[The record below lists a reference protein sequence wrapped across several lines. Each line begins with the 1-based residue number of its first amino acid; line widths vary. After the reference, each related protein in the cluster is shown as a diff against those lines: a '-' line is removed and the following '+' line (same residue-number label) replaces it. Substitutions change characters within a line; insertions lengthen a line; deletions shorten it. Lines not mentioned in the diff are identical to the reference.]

1 MISRI
6 AGNSYH
12 RACNRKLFAM
22 SLVLRL
28 VASPVWPR
36 RLFVPVLMLLLLCG
50 RGPGQCPA
58 ADREI
63 GWRASGSGGAVT
75 AGRSTEVVAAAL
87 DVLAEGGNAADA
99 AATSLLGLSVT
110 EHGLCAAGG
119 EVPLLIYDVKRKEVK
134 VLSGLGRAPLDP
146 RAIEWFYE
154 HGIPSGGSMK
164 SAPVPGM
171 VHLVTTLLIRYG
183 SMSFERVVGPTLR
196 LLDRKSRDWHP
207 RLAVTLRKLV
217 EAERGAKGSRE
228 EKIAAARDRFYVGDI
243 ADELEKW
250 YIAVGSF
257 LRKKDLAAHRTPL
270 EDPVT
275 VSYRGYQVHKC
286 GPWTQGPYLCQTL
299 SLLEGYNLK
308 AMGHFSADYLHTVVE
323 ALKLSMADRDEFYGD
338 PKFVKV
344 PLARLL
350 SPGYARMRRSLIDP
364 KRASLERRPGDPLAM
379 RAVRRPQVA
388 SNRSYKIVVQDT
400 TTCLAADRFGN
411 VVAATPSCNLVGKRP
426 GPPCVTQGNRLRS
439 LNTTPNH
446 PNRIQ
451 PGKRP
456 RITLTPTLVTRDGK
470 PVIAVSVAGG
480 DLQDQV
486 TLNVLLSHIDFG
498 LAPHE
503 AVVVPRFATSHHQG
517 SFDPNPDR
525 NAAFVS
531 RGGVTLHKDVPES
544 VRDELTSRG
553 HKLRVVGGA
562 IAHPVMLVIDHK
574 NGIVH
579 GAGDPRVGRSVG
591 VLKPVP

>member
-1 MISRI
+1 MPT
-6 AGNSYH
+6 
-12 RACNRKLFAM
+12 ACCWCLRG
-22 SLVLRL
+22 LVLLFL
-28 VASPVWPR
+28 VSLSPT
-36 RLFVPVLMLLLLCG
+36 
-50 RGPGQCPA
+50 PGIS
-58 ADREI
+58 ADRAI
-63 GWRASGSGGAVT
+63 GWRAAGRGGAVS
-75 AGRSTEVVAAAL
+75 AGRSPEVVAGAL

-110 EHGLCAAGG
+110 EHGLFASGG
-119 EVPLLIYDVKRKEVK
+119 EVPLLIYDAQKKEVK

-146 RAIEWFYE
+146 RAMEDFYKN
-154 HGIPSGGSMK
+154 GIPSGGSMK

-171 VHLVTTLLIRYG
+171 VHLVTTLLMRYG
-183 SMSFERVVGPTLR
+183 TVSFERAVQTTLKI
-196 LLDRKSRDWHP
+196 LDRKQRDWHP

-217 EAERGAKGSRE
+217 EAERVAKGNRE
-228 EKIAAARDRFYVGDI
+228 QKLAAARNRFYRGDI

-250 YIAVGSF
+250 YISVGSY

-275 VSYRGYQVHKC
+275 VKYRGYEVHKC

-299 SLLEGYNLK
+299 KLLEGYDLK
-308 AMGHFSADYLHTVVE
+308 KMGHFSADYLHTVVE
-323 ALKLSMADRDEFYGD
+323 ALKLSMADRDEYYGD
-338 PKFVKV
+338 PDFVKV
-344 PLARLL
+344 PLDRLL
-350 SPGYARMRRSLIDP
+350 SGRYTRMRRRLIDP
-364 KRASLERRPGDPLAM
+364 SKASLERRPGDPLAG
-379 RAVRRPQVA
+379 RPVRGPLVA
-388 SNRSYKIVVQDT
+388 GIRGYTIPVQDT

-411 VVAATPSCNLVGKRP
+411 VVAATPSCNLVGNQP
-426 GPPCVTQGNRLRS
+426 GPSGITQGNRLRS
-439 LNTTPNH
+439 LNTTRGH
-446 PNRIQ
+446 PNRIA

-456 RITLTPTLVTRDGK
+456 RITLTPTLVTRGGK

-525 NAAFVS
+525 QAAFLA
-531 RGGVTLHKDVPES
+531 RGGVTLNEGVSES
-544 VRDELTSRG
+544 VRQELANRG

-562 IAHPVMLVIDHK
+562 IAHPVMLVIDPQS
-574 NGIVH
+574 GIVR
-579 GAGDPRVGRSVG
+579 GAGDPRVGRRVG
-591 VLKPVP
+591 VLLPIAR

>member
-1 MISRI
+1 MSQPGLLASRF
-6 AGNSYH
+6 GP
-12 RACNRKLFAM
+12 ACPLW
-22 SLVLRL
+22 VLL
-28 VASPVWPR
+28 W
-36 RLFVPVLMLLLLCG
+36 LCVVG
-50 RGPGQCPA
+50 TPLGVQAEDAVG
-58 ADREI
+58 REI

-75 AGRSTEVVAAAL
+75 AGRSREVVSAAL

-110 EHGLCAAGG
+110 EHGLFASGG
-119 EVPLLIYDVKRKEVK
+119 EVPLLIYDAKRKEVK

-146 RAIEWFYE
+146 RAIEWFYKN
-154 HGIPSGGSMK
+154 GIPSGGSMK

-183 SMSFERVVGPTLR
+183 SVSFERVVGPTLKI
-196 LLDRKSRDWHP
+196 LDRKSRNWHP
-207 RLAVTLRKLV
+207 RLAVTLRKLI
-217 EAERGAKGSRE
+217 EAERSAKGTRA
-228 EKIAAARDRFYVGDI
+228 EKIAAARDRFYKGDI
-243 ADELEKW
+243 AEELEKW
-250 YIAVGSF
+250 YISVGSF

-275 VSYRGYQVHKC
+275 VSYRGYKVHKC

-299 SLLEGYNLK
+299 SLLEGYDLK
-308 AMGHFSADYLHTVVE
+308 AMGHLSADYLHTVVE

-350 SPGYARMRRSLIDP
+350 SPGYARMRRRLIDP
-364 KRASLERRPGDPLAM
+364 KRASLMRRPGDPLAGLPLM
-379 RAVRRPQVA
+379 GPQIATSRRYTIP
-388 SNRSYKIVVQDT
+388 VQDT

-411 VVAATPSCNLVGKRP
+411 VVAATPSCNLVGNRP
-426 GPPCVTQGNRLRS
+426 GPPGVTQGNRLRS
-439 LNTTPNH
+439 LNTTPGH

-456 RITLTPTLVTRDGK
+456 RITLTPTLVTKDGK
-470 PVIAVSVAGG
+470 PVIAISVAGG

-498 LAPHE
+498 LEPHE

-525 NAAFVS
+525 GAAFIS
-531 RGGVTLHKDVPES
+531 AGGLTLHEDVAEPI
-544 VRDELTSRG
+544 RRELTARG

-562 IAHPVMLVIDHK
+562 IAHPVMLVIDPDS
-574 NGIVH
+574 GVIR

-591 VLKPVP
+591 VLSPVP

>member
-1 MISRI
+1 MSQPALLASRLGP
-6 AGNSYH
+6 AWP
-12 RACNRKLFAM
+12 L
-22 SLVLRL
+22 LVLL
-28 VASPVWPR
+28 SLCVAGTLPQAR
-36 RLFVPVLMLLLLCG
+36 A
-50 RGPGQCPA
+50 QDA
-58 ADREI
+58 AAREI

-75 AGRSTEVVAAAL
+75 AGRSREVVSAAL

-110 EHGLCAAGG
+110 EHGLFASGG
-119 EVPLLIYDVKRKEVK
+119 EVPLLIYDAKRKEVK

-146 RAIEWFYE
+146 RAIEWFYKN
-154 HGIPSGGSMK
+154 GIPSGGSMK

-171 VHLVTTLLIRYG
+171 LHLVTTLLIRYG
-183 SMSFERVVGPTLR
+183 SVSFERAVGPTLKILDR
-196 LLDRKSRDWHP
+196 KDRKSRNWHP
-207 RLAVTLRKLV
+207 RLAVTLRRLV
-217 EAERGAKGSRE
+217 EAERSTKGSRA
-228 EKIAAARDRFYVGDI
+228 EKIAAARDRFYKGDI
-243 ADELEKW
+243 AEELEKW
-250 YIAVGSF
+250 YISVGSF
-257 LRKKDLAAHRTPL
+257 LRRKDLAAHRTLL

-275 VSYRGYQVHKC
+275 VSYRGYKVHKC

-299 SLLEGYNLK
+299 SLLEGYDLK
-308 AMGHFSADYLHTVVE
+308 AMGHFSADYVHTVVE

-338 PKFVKV
+338 PEFVKV

-350 SPGYARMRRSLIDP
+350 SPGYARMRRGLIDP
-364 KRASLERRPGDPLAM
+364 QRASLLRRPGDPLAGLAL
-379 RAVRRPQVA
+379 RGPQVA
-388 SNRSYKIVVQDT
+388 TARQYTIPVQDT

-411 VVAATPSCNLVGKRP
+411 VVAATPSCNLVGNRP
-426 GPPCVTQGNRLRS
+426 GPPGVTQGNRLRS
-439 LNTTPNH
+439 LNTTLGH

-470 PVIAVSVAGG
+470 PVIAISVAGG

-498 LAPHE
+498 LAAHE

-525 NAAFVS
+525 GAAFIS
-531 RGGVTLHKDVPES
+531 PGGLTVHKDVPEPI
-544 VRDELTSRG
+544 RRELTARG

-562 IAHPVMLVIDHK
+562 IAHPVMLVIDPDT
-574 NGIVH
+574 GVIH
-579 GAGDPRVGRSVG
+579 GAGDPRVGRSIG
-591 VLKPVP
+591 VLSPVP

>member
-1 MISRI
+1 
-6 AGNSYH
+6 
-12 RACNRKLFAM
+12 M
-22 SLVLRL
+22 SLPRSISTRFGPAWPMLVLL
-28 VASPVWPR
+28 W
-36 RLFVPVLMLLLLCG
+36 LCVVG
-50 RGPGQCPA
+50 TPLEAQAEDAPA
-58 ADREI
+58 REI

-75 AGRSTEVVAAAL
+75 AGRSREVVSAAL

-110 EHGLCAAGG
+110 EHGLFASGG
-119 EVPLLIYDVKRKEVK
+119 EVPLLIYDAKRKEVK

-146 RAIEWFYE
+146 RAIEWFYKN
-154 HGIPSGGSMK
+154 GIPSGGSMK

-171 VHLVTTLLIRYG
+171 LHLVTTLLIRYG
-183 SMSFERVVGPTLR
+183 SVSFERAVGPTLKI
-196 LLDRKSRDWHP
+196 LDRKARDWHP

-217 EAERGAKGSRE
+217 EAERNAKGSRA
-228 EKIAAARDRFYVGDI
+228 EKIAAARDRFYKGDI
-243 ADELEKW
+243 AEELEKW
-250 YIAVGSF
+250 YISVGSF

-275 VSYRGYQVHKC
+275 VSYRGYKVHKC

-299 SLLEGYNLK
+299 SLLEGYDLK

-338 PKFVKV
+338 PKFVEV
-344 PLARLL
+344 PMARLL
-350 SPGYARMRRSLIDP
+350 SPGYARMRRGLIDP
-364 KRASLERRPGDPLAM
+364 KRASLRRRPGDPLAG
-379 RAVRRPQVA
+379 RALQGPQVA
-388 SNRSYKIVVQDT
+388 SARRYTIPVQDT

-411 VVAATPSCNLVGKRP
+411 VVAATPSCNLVGNRP
-426 GPPCVTQGNRLRS
+426 GPPGVTQGNRLRS
-439 LNTTPNH
+439 LNTTQGH

-470 PVIAVSVAGG
+470 PVIAISVAGG

-525 NAAFVS
+525 GAAFIS
-531 RGGVTLHKDVPES
+531 PGGLTLHKDVPEPI
-544 VRDELTSRG
+544 RRELTARG

-562 IAHPVMLVIDHK
+562 IAHPVMLVIDPAT
-574 NGIVH
+574 GVIR

-591 VLKPVP
+591 VLSPVP

>member
-1 MISRI
+1 MR
-6 AGNSYH
+6 
-12 RACNRKLFAM
+12 LFHHHQTWLFLG
-22 SLVLRL
+22 SLFRLLAVL
-28 VASPVWPR
+28 VAAGSMGSTHLKADEP
-36 RLFVPVLMLLLLCG
+36 
-50 RGPGQCPA
+50 PA
-58 ADREI
+58 RKID
-63 GWRASGSGGAVT
+63 WRASGTGGAVS

-87 DVLAEGGNAADA
+87 DVLAEGGTAADA

-110 EHGLCAAGG
+110 EHGLFASGG
-119 EVPLLIYDVKRKEVK
+119 EVPLLIYDAKRKEVK

-146 RAIEWFYE
+146 RAIEWFFKN
-154 HGIPSGGSMK
+154 GIPSGGSMK

-171 VHLVTTLLIRYG
+171 VHLVSTLLIRYG
-183 SMSFERVVGPTLR
+183 TVSFERAVRPTLAI
-196 LLDRKSRDWHP
+196 LDRKGRDWHP

-217 EAERGAKGSRE
+217 EAERRAKGSRT
-228 EKIAAARDRFYVGDI
+228 EKIAAARDRFYKGDI

-250 YIAVGSF
+250 YIRVGSF

-275 VSYRGYQVHKC
+275 VSYRGYKIHKC

-299 SLLEGYNLK
+299 SLLEGFDLK
-308 AMGHFSADYLHTVVE
+308 SMGHFSADYLHTVVE
-323 ALKLSMADRDEFYGD
+323 ALKLAMADRDEFYGD
-338 PKFVKV
+338 PEFVKV
-344 PLARLL
+344 PLKQLL
-350 SPGYARMRRSLIDP
+350 SPGYARMRRGLIDP
-364 KRASLERRPGDPLAM
+364 KKASLKRRPGDPLAG
-379 RAVRRPQVA
+379 RPLRGPLVA
-388 SNRSYKIVVQDT
+388 SNRNYTIPVQDT

-411 VVAATPSCNLVGKRP
+411 VVAATPSCNLVGNQP
-426 GPPCVTQGNRLRS
+426 GPPGVTQGNRLRS
-439 LNTTPNH
+439 LNTTPGH

-456 RITLTPTLVTRDGK
+456 RITLTPTLVTREGK

-503 AVVVPRFATSHHQG
+503 AVVVPRFATGHHQG

-525 NAAFVS
+525 GAAFIS
-531 RGGVTLHKDVPES
+531 RGGVTMHSDVPEPI
-544 VRDELTSRG
+544 RRELSARG

-562 IAHPVMLVIDHK
+562 IAHPVMLVMDPK
-574 NGIVH
+574 TGAVR
-579 GAGDPRVGRSVG
+579 GAGDPRVGRRVG
-591 VLKPVP
+591 VLSPIP